1 MLAAA
6 AHSHARRSL
15 CSLIPGSLRSDRH
28 FLFDALQNLTQNR
41 FVLWLLEQMPDGLWK
56 GEDKDDSGFIEWAE
70 FSGPKGDDPAL
81 EKKDEL

>member
-1 MLAAA
+1 MTP
-6 AHSHARRSL
+6 
-15 CSLIPGSLRSDRH
+15 CFF
-28 FLFDALQNLTQNR
+28 FL
-41 FVLWLLEQMPDGLWK
+41 DGLWK